1 MRFRLLR
8 PLLTLPILLLAGCDI
23 EDFGDMERVTRDFH
37 YTYPLHAGARL
48 SLETFNGSVE
58 ISGSERDSVDILGA
72 KYGPTPE
79 AADALRVDIDHT
91 PDSVSI
97 RAVRPTE
104 RRNNQGARFTLIVPK
119 TVVLERVRASNGSI
133 RVTGIAGSANLH
145 TSNGEIRAIDLKG
158 DLGVE
163 TTNGPVEL
171 DLIEGAVHAHT
182 SNGHI
187 HAERLR
193 GGLDATTSN
202 GGIRAAIDRAGGEVR
217 AETTNGTVDL
227 TLPAGFRSDVRAHTS
242 NSSITLH
249 LPPDANARVDAH
261 TTNGSI
267 SSDFELRLQG
277 EMSKNRLAGTI
288 GSGGPLLDLST
299 NNGSIRLV
307 K

>member
-1 MRFRLLR
+1 MRVRFLR
-8 PLLTLPILLLAGCDI
+8 PLLILPVLCLAGCDI
-23 EDFGDMERVTRDFH
+23 EDWGDMQRVTRNFH

-58 ISGSERDSVDILGA
+58 ISGSDRDTVDIVGA

-119 TVVLERVRASNGSI
+119 TVTLERVTASNGSI
-133 RVTGIAGSANLH
+133 RVTGVAAAAHLH
-145 TSNGEIRAIDLKG
+145 TSNGGIHALDLKG

-187 HAERLR
+187 HADRLR

-202 GGIRAAIDRAGGEVR
+202 GGIRATVERAGGEVR
-217 AETTNGTVDL
+217 AETTNGTIDL

-249 LPPDANARVDAH
+249 LPADIDARVDAH

-267 SSDFELRLQG
+267 SSDFEFRVQG
-277 EMSKNRLAGTI
+277 EISKNRLVGTI
-288 GSGGPLLDLST
+288 GSGGPLFDLST
-299 NNGSIRLV
+299 VNGSIRLL